1 VFDGVTK
8 YNDGVCG
15 PLRRLVA
22 ARGYRDALAV
32 ARSANE
38 MSGRADG
45 GFIPIQRST
54 GSPSPAAGIPATTI
68 TQNTCVLVELGVDE
82 AIPPKLQTEPDETAI
97 PASSQRAGERRGG
110 HVVNEDSPCRRSLSP
125 VTSTASAARTTM
137 ELLGAEGESGTGL
150 GSQL

>member
-1 VFDGVTK
+1 
-8 YNDGVCG
+8 
-15 PLRRLVA
+15 VA

-54 GSPSPAAGIPATTI
+54 GSPSPAACIAAMTI

-110 HVVNEDSPCRRSLSP
+110 TLLMRTALAADRCHQSHRRRRRLEQLWNYLVQRVNR
-125 VTSTASAARTTM
+125 A
-137 ELLGAEGESGTGL
+137 L
-150 GSQL
+150 GSDPN